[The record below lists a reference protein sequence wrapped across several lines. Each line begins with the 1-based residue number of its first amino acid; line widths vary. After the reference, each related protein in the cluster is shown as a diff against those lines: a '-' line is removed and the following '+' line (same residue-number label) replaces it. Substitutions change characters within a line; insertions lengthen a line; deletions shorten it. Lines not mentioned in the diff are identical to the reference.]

1 MGAYPTSQ
9 GRRSGDT
16 LVQPGNAAVDRLRT
30 YDGCPYRNGPGG
42 GTSRNSSLDVESV
55 GRGPEDDDL
64 LTYVE
69 VSGGLPRQR
78 DEIHHAA
85 RIGAR
90 AAEVLQAKVHV
101 LLGPYAGIRIRKVRH
116 GGTGRRPATRSQR
129 CYGCSRGRRRAVIG
143 AVKASDIQRVGI
155 R

>member
-1 MGAYPTSQ
+1 MGGYPTSQ
-9 GRRSGDT
+9 GGRSGDT

-90 AAEVLQAKVHV
+90 AARSEEHTSELQSPMY
-101 LLGPYAGIRIRKVRH
+101 L
-116 GGTGRRPATRSQR
+116 
-129 CYGCSRGRRRAVIG
+129 
-143 AVKASDIQRVGI
+143 
-155 R
+155 